1 MKALAWAL
9 ALALAAGIS
18 PASADDAG
26 LPLCVAKDIDAHPAN
41 PDGDEAARR
50 ATLARWEEE
59 GAQAAAYEKFQLG
72 AFYRLGRSHPAA
84 LVERDIEKARPLLA
98 HAALGGQ
105 LAAMA
110 SSAELELEDGDPMA
124 GMVWA
129 QLYAFYMQREH
140 PSQFRTYQADLIKRG
155 FDALPRG
162 EKTDQEIEALV
173 RGFLDKHGAQID
185 DALASKGDEG
195 SAGDRKCR
203 PVHEVYPTRLEL
215 KGDRVPLAGGHGAVS
230 RHRLYDP
237 GLAMYRL
244 HIAPSGEVVR
254 AMVVES
260 LPGPAAGK
268 GLMRSVQR
276 LRFNPVAEDAPTRVV
291 LLPMSYDDSSVR
303 IRD

>member
-1 MKALAWAL
+1 M
-9 ALALAAGIS
+9 
-18 PASADDAG
+18 
-26 LPLCVAKDIDAHPAN
+26 
-41 PDGDEAARR
+41 
-50 ATLARWEEE
+50 
-59 GAQAAAYEKFQLG
+59 
-72 AFYRLGRSHPAA
+72 
-84 LVERDIEKARPLLA
+84 
-98 HAALGGQ
+98 
-105 LAAMA
+105 
-110 SSAELELEDGDPMA
+110 
-124 GMVWA
+124 
-129 QLYAFYMQREH
+129 
-140 PSQFRTYQADLIKRG
+140 
-155 FDALPRG
+155 
-162 EKTDQEIEALV
+162 
-173 RGFLDKHGAQID
+173 
-185 DALASKGDEG
+185 
-195 SAGDRKCR
+195 
-203 PVHEVYPTRLEL
+203 HEVYPTRLEL